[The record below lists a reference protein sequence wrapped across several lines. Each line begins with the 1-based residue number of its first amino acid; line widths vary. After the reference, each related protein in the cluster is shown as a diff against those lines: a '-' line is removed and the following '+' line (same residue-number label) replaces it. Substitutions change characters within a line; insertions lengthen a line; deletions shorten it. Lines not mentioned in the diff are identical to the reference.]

1 MSKLYL
7 NNFSEVNLY
16 KKMSTRSEVTTQ
28 MIYGDSFSIIKK
40 KNNWFK
46 IKIKE
51 DGYVGFVKKRNYHNY
66 KKPSHKVSVIFAK
79 TYKEPNFRNLS
90 GKLTFGAKIKS
101 VNKINGF
108 IKFDNKWINLKD
120 LKPINNGESDLKIAM
135 KMVAKTNKGP
145 DQQIPSMGCNIKW
158 FN

>member
-1 MSKLYL
+1 
-7 NNFSEVNLY
+7 
-16 KKMSTRSEVTTQ
+16 MSTRSEVTTQ

-108 IKFDNKWINLKD
+108 IKFDNKWINLK
-120 LKPINNGESDLKIAM
+120 ESGMSEPEIAIFTRLAAT
-135 KMVAKTNKGP
+135 KVGATTKSNIVRHNYPLFHTKL
-145 DQQIPSMGCNIKW
+145 IP
-158 FN
+158 

>member
-90 GKLTFGAKIKS
+90 GKLEKTQLHPKVRQVFIVHLVSNFIKIS
-101 VNKINGF
+101 YILQINKIF
-108 IKFDNKWINLKD
+108 
-120 LKPINNGESDLKIAM
+120 E
-135 KMVAKTNKGP
+135 
-145 DQQIPSMGCNIKW
+145 
-158 FN
+158 